1 MFLVH
6 VSRKA
11 EKSVAKM
18 PKHYVVG
25 VKELLIVLESEPV
38 PAKMYHVEKLGGAD
52 NEYRIRIGDI
62 RVVYSVEW
70 ALEQVEVM
78 KIEWRGRVYK

>member
-18 PKHYVVG
+18 PKHYILG

-38 PAKMYHVEKLGGAD
+38 PAKSYHIEKLGGVD

-62 RVVYSVEW
+62 RIVYAVEW
-70 ALEQVEVM
+70 ELEQ
-78 KIEWRGRVYK
+78 IEIIR